1 MPRAVLKH
9 RWQSQPTASTLKVLG
24 KVQALAAKYFWLN
37 ISVKI
42 FQEKLHLHSYLDFWF
57 RAVALFSTHQIFSVL
72 EAPSSHSHF
81 LILALSLSHTPTHRL
96 THTCTHA
103 RVYAHSHSP
112 LAVFIAMHVFEIL
125 SCFRVSCFLTS

>member
-1 MPRAVLKH
+1 MANPAYSFH
-9 RWQSQPTASTLKVLG
+9 IESSWQGSK
-24 KVQALAAKYFWLN
+24 ALDAKYFWLN

-81 LILALSLSHTPTHRL
+81 LIHALSLSHTPTHRL

-103 RVYAHSHSP
+103 RVYVHTHSP
-112 LAVFIAMHVFEIL
+112 LAAFIAMHVLEIL